1 VKPDGLS
8 AKLRW
13 KSYSFC
19 HVDSLL
25 GTPFCPISGC
35 QRKRVNSSQV
45 FATLTCEDDA
55 QMWPV
60 TFTTEP
66 NEAHLAGFV
75 NALNRLT
82 VSVDEAYRKTFRKE

>member
-35 QRKRVNSSQV
+35 QRKRVNSTSTPLGAPARGCDSGAV
-45 FATLTCEDDA
+45 
-55 QMWPV
+55 
-60 TFTTEP
+60 
-66 NEAHLAGFV
+66 AGGGYV
-75 NALNRLT
+75 LLH
-82 VSVDEAYRKTFRKE
+82 VVLDVV

>member
-35 QRKRVNSSQV
+35 QRKRVNSNSIMMQ
-45 FATLTCEDDA
+45 ATRLDDVA
-55 QMWPV
+55 I
-60 TFTTEP
+60 
-66 NEAHLAGFV
+66 
-75 NALNRLT
+75 
-82 VSVDEAYRKTFRKE
+82 AYKKSLSRNGLQEQ

>member
-25 GTPFCPISGC
+25 EHPLCPNSGC
-35 QRKRVNSSQV
+35 QRKRVNSTSDNVSRMPFWLATFDQV
-45 FATLTCEDDA
+45 E
-55 QMWPV
+55 
-60 TFTTEP
+60 
-66 NEAHLAGFV
+66 V
-75 NALNRLT
+75 NALDQGFISMKPLEPVWVN
-82 VSVDEAYRKTFRKE
+82 EASKPFPSPLLP